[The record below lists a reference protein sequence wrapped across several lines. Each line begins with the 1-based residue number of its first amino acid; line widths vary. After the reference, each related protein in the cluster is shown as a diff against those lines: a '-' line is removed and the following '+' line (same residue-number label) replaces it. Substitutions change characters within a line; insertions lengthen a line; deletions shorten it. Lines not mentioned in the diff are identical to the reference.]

1 MKKFL
6 AFIITLSTI
15 SFASGND
22 GAFEK
27 YQKAII
33 ASGKFPS
40 WCWMI
45 AVSPNSRH
53 HLNDF
58 GENLADEAKRFHKD
72 AEEARAYLK
81 ALPPKDV
88 WWFTIKALEEQTF
101 NGMKTTPRIK
111 EIDEAAKKNGKKTM
125 AESFSKCNADLY
137 TAEAETLLF
146 DKCGLKFNYSYKSVA
161 MYWTRKFN
169 IPVISSPRAMYYWWY
184 EGRKYLPEIWND
196 WYSCWQKEQSREKP
210 RKVVF
215 ELLAEDL
222 NQLSY
227 HIAPFGYKAIKD
239 GDGSLTNYFKG
250 VKPVGGIFS
259 RKTEPY
265 TTWWEREQKNCAL
278 PACEGLDA
286 ASKRLG
292 NMEELFNEDMLKM
305 IQTLSDAAKEY
316 YSKPRGKT
324 DYWYYNLVDD
334 QDYSG
339 EDASQILN
347 EAIFR

>member
-1 MKKFL
+1 MKRIFL
-6 AFIITLSTI
+6 LICLISPLLFANDNDSAFK
-15 SFASGND
+15 
-22 GAFEK
+22 K
-27 YQKAII
+27 YEKAII
-33 ASGKFPS
+33 DSGQFPLSSWLMVASPS
-40 WCWMI
+40 
-45 AVSPNSRH
+45 SRSSSVNV
-53 HLNDF
+53 NDC
-58 GENLADEAKRFHKD
+58 LSSEATKINKT
-72 AEEARAYLK
+72 AEEARKYLK
-81 ALPPKDV
+81 SLPPKDV
-88 WWFTIKALEEQTF
+88 WCFTIIAFEKQTFKGMKNNLRLEEI
-101 NGMKTTPRIK
+101 N
-111 EIDEAAKKNGKKTM
+111 EAAKKAGVTPNSNLFNF
-125 AESFSKCNADLY
+125 EEADLY
-137 TAEAETLLF
+137 TAEAENLLC
-146 DKCGLKFNYSYKSVA
+146 DKCGLEFGCSYNSVA
-161 MYWTRKFN
+161 MYWTRNFN

-227 HIAPFGYKAIKD
+227 HIAPFVYKAIKD

-339 EDASQILN
+339 EDASQKLN